1 MTQQETAGFPGANAL
16 GGFAGSDSPKPNKAL
31 QNAFRGSIV
40 LKGLFALFEAATG
53 AILFFVP
60 GRMLNRVALFV
71 GTMDLSRSRS
81 DFINVH
87 LRHLAAGITGT
98 GRHFAA
104 AYLLSHGLV
113 KLVLV
118 VELLRNRLW
127 AYPMMI
133 VVLGAFVA
141 YQGYRFALTHS
152 LAMVALSLFDL
163 AVIALTA
170 MEYRE
175 QIALRKAQD

>member
-1 MTQQETAGFPGANAL
+1 
-16 GGFAGSDSPKPNKAL
+16 
-31 QNAFRGSIV
+31 V
-40 LKGLFALFEAATG
+40 LKGLFALSEAATG
-53 AILFFVP
+53 ATLFFVP
-60 GRMLNRVALFV
+60 ARMLNRIALTI
-71 GTMDLSRSRS
+71 GTLDLSRSRS
-81 DFINVH
+81 DFINMH

-113 KLVLV
+113 KVVLV

-127 AYPMMI
+127 AYPLMI

-152 LAMVALSLFDL
+152 LAMVALSVFDL

-175 QIALRKAQD
+175 QQLLRKARV